1 MRLKDHGNGITRDS
15 LQFFREHRHQLGEI
29 VEASVRF
36 PGFEDPYDPYL
47 MVLRDDRGD
56 EMLLSGCTAGYPGEG
71 PRGAMEVL
79 VEAGWPADQ
88 AALVFHTATLRLE
101 RHTQAA
107 AAVAATRAMQRSAT
121 SPSRSASARARGAVG
136 IDRS

>member
-1 MRLKDHGNGITRDS
+1 MQLRDYGNGITRDS

-36 PGFEDPYDPYL
+36 PGFEDPHDPYL
-47 MVLRDDRGD
+47 MVLRDDRGG

-88 AALVFHTATLRLE
+88 AALVFTTATLRLE
-101 RHTQAA
+101 REARTVVVLGAP
-107 AAVAATRAMQRSAT
+107 AATRRADCAARTNPAVPRRSCGLEL
-121 SPSRSASARARGAVG
+121 S
-136 IDRS
+136 